1 MRAPRAVVVLAGG
14 ALVATTA
21 LSGCSTPSPGA
32 IPGPVPLFTVKVPLS
47 ATFATSTGVVAVVA
61 MGTLSDPLNTFWQ
74 LFVRP
79 DATSRWT
86 LVTPPGVADNGGLV
100 ASPNEGAS
108 VLAGFEPSQALD
120 FSPLALSR
128 AEGASWSP
136 GLVPGALA
144 AVPDAVAVSS
154 DGGFLALVRADGGE
168 VLRSAGR
175 PTVWSKLVNRST
187 LASSPAGSSCGVGP
201 LTAVA
206 LDATRGALMGTTCRS
221 PGVVGIF
228 QAAGGSWSRV
238 GPRLSGL
245 AASAPTQVLRLVDL
259 NGTVG
264 ALVATGDRSSP
275 SLIGMAST
283 ADGTWA
289 RSAPLSLAT
298 GGHIVSTGVESGGG
312 FVVLASRPNGSM
324 LLHLETGPGG
334 GWKSLPAPPRGTA
347 TVAVEPGGVVA
358 ALAVATT
365 RFTDWRL
372 DVPTGTW
379 SKVGSITVPI
389 QSGSSS

>member
-1 MRAPRAVVVLAGG
+1 
-14 ALVATTA
+14 
-21 LSGCSTPSPGA
+21 
-32 IPGPVPLFTVKVPLS
+32 
-47 ATFATSTGVVAVVA
+47 
-61 MGTLSDPLNTFWQ
+61 
-74 LFVRP
+74 
-79 DATSRWT
+79 
-86 LVTPPGVADNGGLV
+86 
-100 ASPNEGAS
+100 
-108 VLAGFEPSQALD
+108 
-120 FSPLALSR
+120 
-128 AEGASWSP
+128 
-136 GLVPGALA
+136 
-144 AVPDAVAVSS
+144 
-154 DGGFLALVRADGGE
+154 
-168 VLRSAGR
+168 
-175 PTVWSKLVNRST
+175 
-187 LASSPAGSSCGVGP
+187 
-201 LTAVA
+201 
-206 LDATRGALMGTTCRS
+206 
-221 PGVVGIF
+221 VVGIF

-275 SLIGMAST
+275 SLIGVAST
-283 ADGTWA
+283 TDGTWA